1 MRRKPV
7 CKKTLI
13 LPSYLDSLDLQLGGG
28 VLVDDNHGVRVQ
40 LEAGERP
47 HVVDALLDAA
57 LEGEGLA
64 LAEDDDDDLAGL
76 EDGLDA
82 DGEGHAGHLADVI
95 VKEARVGED
104 GVVGERL
111 DAGAR
116 GQAGAGL
123 VEGNVAVLADAG
135 QEEVDA
141 ADALDGVLVGDALGL
156 ERGRVAV
163 EDVHVGR
170 VDVDV
175 REEVLPHEGV
185 VRLWVVARDAD
196 VLVHVEGDDV
206 FKGDLA

>member
-1 MRRKPV
+1 MVDKV
-7 CKKTLI
+7 GDEACA
-13 LPSYLDSLDLQLGGG
+13 YLDGLDLQLQGG
-28 VLVDDNHGVRVQ
+28 VLVGDNHGVGVQ

-47 HVVDALLDAA
+47 HVVDALLDAV

-64 LAEDDDDDLAGL
+64 LADDDDDDLAGL

-82 DGEGHAGHLADVI
+82 DGQGHAGHLVDVV

-104 GVVGERL
+104 GVVGQRL
-111 DAGAR
+111 DAGAA

-135 QEEVDA
+135 EEEVDA

-156 ERGRVAV
+156 EAGGVAV
-163 EDVHVGR
+163 EDVDVVG

-175 REEVLPHEGV
+175 GEEVFPHEGV
-185 VRLWVVARDAD
+185 VRL
-196 VLVHVEGDDV
+196 
-206 FKGDLA
+206 